1 MGGAGG
7 RMETNGGRVV
17 WGGERRS
24 DGSTYFPGSGIWLQT
39 VRRAWKLLR
48 MAWMLAMP
56 MNITSQLG

>member
-7 RMETNGGRVV
+7 RMETNGGRAVCAGV
-17 WGGERRS
+17 RS